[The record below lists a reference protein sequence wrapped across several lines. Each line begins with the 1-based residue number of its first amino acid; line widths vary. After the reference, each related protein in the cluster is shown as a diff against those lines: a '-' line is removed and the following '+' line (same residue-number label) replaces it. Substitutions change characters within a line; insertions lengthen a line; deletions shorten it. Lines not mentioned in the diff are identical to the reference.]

1 VASDEL
7 NAKMNTNYIVLAIL
21 GLIAVVGVNFL
32 FYTQTKKTLKDR
44 KLI

>member
-1 VASDEL
+1 
-7 NAKMNTNYIVLAIL
+7 MNTNYIVLAVV
-21 GLIAVVGVNFL
+21 GLLAIVGVNFL